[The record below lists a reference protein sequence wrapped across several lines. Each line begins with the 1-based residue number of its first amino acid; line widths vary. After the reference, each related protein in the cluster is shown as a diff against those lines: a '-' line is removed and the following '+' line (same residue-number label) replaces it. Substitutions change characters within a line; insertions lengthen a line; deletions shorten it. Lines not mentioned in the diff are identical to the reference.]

1 MKRIN
6 NADSLIEKFKKDK
19 NYLGANE
26 PDAVAMFRVS
36 TKEQADEGF
45 SLEDQKQRILAYC
58 KEEGLNLIKTWE
70 SSETASKHGKRKDF
84 NEMLRYVTNNTN
96 IKHII
101 FSHQSRVN
109 RNRESAREVED
120 IIRKNGVTLH
130 CVRERL
136 RLTKDSSI
144 TEWLQWDLFNNLNA
158 EYSIRHRLNVVGG
171 LAKRI
176 EHGLAPIKAPIGYK
190 NKRLESNNLSVFVID
205 KMEAKVVIE
214 AFEAMS
220 TGRYSIKGL
229 HEYLIDK
236 FPSIALSKRI
246 PSEKNLDAVLR
257 NVFYIQKFNYDG
269 NQYEGHPEYH
279 PRLISDQLWS
289 KVQSVLSGRGN
300 KRKSTA
306 HDFAYTGLI
315 QCGGQ
320 LLGEDHK
327 CGYAISGERKVKN
340 LVSGEEREHFLWGC
354 SNNRTKCSQRDAGY
368 RRENGFKRY
377 INQNDL
383 ENQMESIFTG
393 LQFPDSMIEWMK
405 ELLVKHHDQTMKL
418 QNEEAK
424 ELRQLLTKID
434 DEEKMTFEKFIK
446 EDNEFIQAKLKE
458 HIEKLHHDR
467 DQIKEELELIQSE
480 KDDYQDK
487 AIKVIELAQRADIAY
502 KKASSKSKRKL
513 VEIVASNLT
522 LRNGSLEYHYR
533 KPFDLLVNL
542 SEKEKWWTNCKFAR
556 TKLSYWIHS
565 ITPL

>member
-6 NADSLIEKFKKDK
+6 NADSLIEKFKKEK
-19 NYLGANE
+19 NYSGSNE

-84 NEMLRYVTNNTN
+84 NEMLRFVMANPN

-120 IIRKNGVTLH
+120 IIRNNRVTLH

-136 RLTKDSSI
+136 RLTKDSGI

-158 EYSIRHRLNVVGG
+158 EYSVRHTLNVVGG
-171 LAKRI
+171 LVKRI
-176 EHGLAPIKAPIGYK
+176 EQGLAPIKAPIGYR
-190 NKRLESNNLSVFVID
+190 NKRLDSNKLSVFVIH
-205 KMEAKVVIE
+205 KQEAKVVVE

-229 HEYLIDK
+229 HEYLIGK
-236 FPSIALSKRI
+236 FPSMALSKRI
-246 PSEKNLDAVLR
+246 PSVKYLDAVLR

-269 NQYEGHPEYH
+269 NQYEGHHEYH

-289 KVQSVLSGRGN
+289 KVQKVISGRGH
-300 KRKSTA
+300 KRGSTT
-306 HDFAYTGLI
+306 HNFAYTGLL
-315 QCGGQ
+315 QCGGH
-320 LLGEDHK
+320 LMDKEDH
-327 CGYAISGERKVKN
+327 CEYAISGERKVKK
-340 LVSGEEREHFLWGC
+340 LISGEEREHLLWGC
-354 SNNRTKCSQRDAGY
+354 SNNRTKCSQRDAEY
-368 RRENGFKRY
+368 RKEHQFKRY
-377 INQNDL
+377 INQRDL
-383 ENQMESIFTG
+383 ESQMEAIFTG

-424 ELRQLLTKID
+424 ELRQLLTKVD
-434 DEEKMTFEKFIK
+434 EEEKMTFEKYIK
-446 EDNEFIQAKLKE
+446 ESNQFIQSKLKE
-458 HIEKLHHDR
+458 HIEKLHQDR
-467 DQIKEELELIQSE
+467 ERINNELELIQSE

-502 KKASSKSKRKL
+502 KKASSENKRKL

-522 LRNGSLEYHYR
+522 LKNGSLEYHYR
-533 KPFDLLVNL
+533 KPFNLLVNL
-542 SEKEKWWTNCKFAR
+542 SEKEKWWRIQGSLCPFSSRSN
-556 TKLSYWIHS
+556 
-565 ITPL
+565 